1 MANHE
6 EPDYANDL
14 DALEAL
20 IKSSTAEN
28 LGRLKAD
35 ALWLVS
41 EVRRLRASAGRAD

>member
-1 MANHE
+1 MGNGE

-14 DALEAL
+14 DAFEDL

-41 EVRRLRASAGRAD
+41 EVRRLRASQKPAE